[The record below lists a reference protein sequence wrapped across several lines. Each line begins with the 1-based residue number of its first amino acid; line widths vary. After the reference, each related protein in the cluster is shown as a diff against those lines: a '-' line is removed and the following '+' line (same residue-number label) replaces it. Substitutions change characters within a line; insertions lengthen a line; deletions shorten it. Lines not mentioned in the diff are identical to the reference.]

1 MNKPNKE
8 QIYSALC
15 TLVVHIIAL
24 LILLFVVIEKPMQ
37 QEEAGVSVVMGNVD
51 AATGD
56 NYAYTEVEVAPPA
69 KIKADAPQ
77 PLPGRNEQLITQ
89 DDEPSVDIESGE
101 SNRKENEKPVKDP
114 LQEQREREALEAE
127 RKRKE
132 AEEIE
137 RRANALIAGAFGKGS
152 KMKDS
157 GSSDSGKGNE
167 GSPQGN
173 ETTGVKTGVGGY
185 GTFDL
190 NGRSLG
196 EQGLPRPAYN
206 VQDEGRVVVNITV
219 NSAGRVIDT
228 SINSRTNTQNSSLRQ
243 AALKAAKRAV
253 FNRIDAVNNQM
264 GTITYY
270 FKLK

>member
-1 MNKPNKE
+1 MDKPNKE
-8 QIYSALC
+8 QIYGALC

-24 LILLFVVIEKPMQ
+24 LILLFVVIDKPQ
-37 QEEAGVSVVMGNVD
+37 QQDEAGVSVVMGNVEE
-51 AATGD
+51 ASGD
-56 NYAYTEVEVAPPA
+56 NYSYTEVGVAPSSE
-69 KIKADAPQ
+69 ADAYTPA
-77 PLPGRNEQLITQ
+77 PRPSVDEPLITQ
-89 DDEPSVDIESGE
+89 NDESTVEINSGE
-101 SNRKENEKPVKDP
+101 SKNEKSDIPAKDP

-132 AEEIE
+132 AEEME
-137 RRANALIAGAFGKGS
+137 RRTNALIAGAFGKGN
-152 KMKDS
+152 KMSDS
-157 GSSDSGKGNE
+157 GSSAVGKGNE
-167 GSPQGN
+167 GAVEGN

-190 NGRSLG
+190 NGRSLSG
-196 EQGLPRPAYN
+196 QGLPRPAYN

-219 NSAGRVIDT
+219 NSEGRVIDT
-228 SINSRTNTQNSSLRQ
+228 SINPRTNTQNGTLRQ
-243 AALKAAKRAV
+243 AALQAARRAV